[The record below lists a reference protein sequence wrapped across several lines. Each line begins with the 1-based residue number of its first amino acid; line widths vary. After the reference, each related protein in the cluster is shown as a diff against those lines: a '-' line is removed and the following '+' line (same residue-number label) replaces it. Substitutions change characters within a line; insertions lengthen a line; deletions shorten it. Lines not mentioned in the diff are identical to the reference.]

1 MTLSRR
7 WFLAA
12 IAALYTSIAA
22 FAAEPP
28 KSGKYWVYYGPY
40 TAKGKSEGVY
50 RSELNAKTGELSKPE
65 LAATVGSPS
74 FLHIAPDGKTIYAV
88 GEAGASKDGGG
99 VYSWKLD
106 PASGKLS
113 DQVSLTSGGSGPCH
127 ISTDAKN
134 EFAIVA
140 NYGGGSTAV
149 FKLKADGSLDKRTG
163 FVQHVGNSVNK
174 QRQKE
179 PHAHCGFFDESGTL
193 GFVCDLGLDQVLL
206 YKLDRATGELTT
218 SKPAAIAM
226 PKGSGPRH
234 IHLAPGNKVAF
245 VNGELDMTLNVVSL
259 DIAMQKY
266 KVVQS
271 LTTLPE
277 GVKYDPKYSTAET
290 RIHPN
295 GKFVYVSNR
304 GHNTVAAFAFDAET
318 MRAKPAGHISGD
330 IKTPRNFNITPC
342 GKWMLIASQDGGKV
356 GVYAIDE
363 KTGLAKETEHSVK
376 IDGCVCVKFL
386 ARE

>member
-7 WFLAA
+7 WFLTAV
-12 IAALYTSIAA
+12 AALATSLSA

-40 TAKGKSEGVY
+40 TANGKSEGVY
-50 RSELNAKTGELSKPE
+50 RSELDAKTGELSKPE
-65 LAATVGSPS
+65 LAAKVGSPS
-74 FLHIAPDGKTIYAV
+74 FLHIAPDGKTLYAV
-88 GEAGASKDGGG
+88 GEAAGGKDGGG

-106 PASGKLS
+106 AASGALS

-140 NYGGGSTAV
+140 NYSGGSTAV
-149 FKLKADGSLDKRTG
+149 FKLKSDGSLEKRTG
-163 FVQHVGNSVNK
+163 FVQHKGSSVNK
-174 QRQKE
+174 QRQE
-179 PHAHCGFFDESGTL
+179 GPHAHCGFFDESGTI

-206 YKLDRATGELTT
+206 HSLDRSTGVLSP
-218 SKPAAIAM
+218 SKPAFIAM
-226 PKGSGPRH
+226 PAGSGPRH

-245 VNGELDMTLNVVSL
+245 VNGELDMTLNVVSMNL
-259 DIAMQKY
+259 KESKFD
-266 KVVQS
+266 VVQS
-271 LTTLPE
+271 VTTLPD
-277 GVKYDPKYSTAET
+277 GVTKTDKDSTAET

-304 GHNTVAAFAFDAET
+304 GHNTVAAFSFDAET
-318 MRAKPAGHISGD
+318 MKVKPVGHISGD
-330 IKTPRNFNITPC
+330 IKIPRNFNLTPD

-363 KTGLAKETEHSVK
+363 KTGLAKETEHVVK

-386 ARE
+386 AK